1 MWKWINIFRKED
13 EFTKW
18 AKKLE
23 KRLKGEMKELFKEA
37 WTNAKDLNETV
48 RASFVFYWELRS
60 SATQLHH
67 VAQPMTIG
75 YLAYLA
81 DGAQAIDRTDIIDI
95 LNNMIR
101 NIPRINLEI
110 NSGILVASEPDED
123 IEEGA
128 ENEEE

>member
-37 WTNAKDLNETV
+37 WTNAQTLNETV

-81 DGAQAIDRTDIIDI
+81 DGAQAIGRTEIIDI

-101 NIPRINLEI
+101 NIPRINMEI
-110 NSGILVASEPDED
+110 NSGILVSSEPDED
-123 IEEGA
+123 EEGV
-128 ENEEE
+128 EDEEE

>member
-37 WTNAKDLNETV
+37 WANAQGLNETV

-81 DGAQAIDRTDIIDI
+81 DGAQAIGRTEIIDI

-101 NIPRINLEI
+101 NIPRINMEI
-110 NSGILVASEPDED
+110 NNGILVASEPDED
-123 IEEGA
+123 DEEGA
-128 ENEEE
+128 EDEEE

>member
-60 SATQLHH
+60 SATQ
-67 VAQPMTIG
+67 
-75 YLAYLA
+75 
-81 DGAQAIDRTDIIDI
+81 
-95 LNNMIR
+95 
-101 NIPRINLEI
+101 
-110 NSGILVASEPDED
+110 
-123 IEEGA
+123 
-128 ENEEE
+128 

>member
-37 WTNAKDLNETV
+37 WTNAQGLNETV

-75 YLAYLA
+75 YLA
-81 DGAQAIDRTDIIDI
+81 
-95 LNNMIR
+95 
-101 NIPRINLEI
+101 
-110 NSGILVASEPDED
+110 S
-123 IEEGA
+123 
-128 ENEEE
+128 

>member
-23 KRLKGEMKELFKEA
+23 KRLKGEIKELFKEA
-37 WTNAKDLNETV
+37 WINAKGLNETV
-48 RASFVFYWELRS
+48 RGSFVFYWELRS

-81 DGAQAIDRTDIIDI
+81 DGAQAIGRTEIIDI

-101 NIPRINLEI
+101 NIPRINMEI
-110 NSGILVASEPDED
+110 NNGILVASE
-123 IEEGA
+123 EGV

>member
-37 WTNAKDLNETV
+37 WANAQGLNETV

-81 DGAQAIDRTDIIDI
+81 DVAQAIGRTEIIDI

-101 NIPRINLEI
+101 NIPRINMEI
-110 NSGILVASEPDED
+110 NNGILVASEPDED
-123 IEEGA
+123 DEEGA
-128 ENEEE
+128 EDEEE

>member
-1 MWKWINIFRKED
+1 MWKWINIFRKQD

-18 AKKLE
+18 AKALE
-23 KRLKGEMKELFKEA
+23 RKLKGEIKEMFREA
-37 WTNAKDLNETV
+37 WPSARELNETV
-48 RASFVFYWELRS
+48 RASFIFYWELRS

-81 DGAQAIDRTDIIDI
+81 DGAQAVNRTDIIEI

-101 NIPRINLEI
+101 NIPRINVEI
-110 NSGILVASEPDED
+110 NNALIPKGEKD
-123 IEEGA
+123 
-128 ENEEE
+128 EEE

>member
-18 AKKLE
+18 AKNLE

-67 VAQPMTIG
+67 VAQPITIG

-81 DGAQAIDRTDIIDI
+81 DGAQAIERTDIIDI

-110 NSGILVASEPDED
+110 NNGILVASEPES
-123 IEEGA
+123 EEGV
-128 ENEEE
+128 EDEEE

>member
-13 EFTKW
+13 DFTKW
-18 AKKLE
+18 AKGLE

-37 WTNAKDLNETV
+37 WTNAKELNETV

-60 SATQLHH
+60 SATQLHY
-67 VAQPMTIG
+67 VAQPITIG

-81 DGAQAIDRTDIIDI
+81 DGAQAIGRTDIIDI

-101 NIPRINLEI
+101 NIPRINVEI
-110 NSGILVASEPDED
+110 NHTISNGEK
-123 IEEGA
+123 
-128 ENEEE
+128 NEEE

>member
-37 WTNAKDLNETV
+37 WLNAKDLNETV

-67 VAQPMTIG
+67 VAQPITIG

-81 DGAQAIDRTDIIDI
+81 DGAQAVNRTDIIEI

-101 NIPRINLEI
+101 NIPRINVEI
-110 NSGILVASEPDED
+110 NNALIPKGEKD
-123 IEEGA
+123 
-128 ENEEE
+128 EEE